1 MIDVAALAGT
11 VVGQFLFPY
20 AKAGLKHI
28 AKGVTEGY
36 GKAVG
41 EKLAESSQRVW
52 DTVKGLFSSNDEV
65 ITLGLFEK
73 QPDVYREPVKAILT
87 SKLKENEAAARELS
101 NIINAP
107 VNTSGGTVG
116 SIMNA
121 TYAAILNLQG
131 AHITGGTFTGMSFG
145 SAEPSAAPV
154 PPETPPAK
162 KE

>member
-1 MIDVAALAGT
+1 MIDTAALAGT
-11 VVGQFLFPY
+11 VVAQFLFPY
-20 AKAGLKHI
+20 AKAGMENI

-65 ITLGLFEK
+65 ITLNLFKK
-73 QPDVYREPVKAILT
+73 QPDVYKEPVKTILA
-87 SKLKENEAAARELS
+87 SKLKENEAAAKVLS

-116 SIMNA
+116 SIMNS

-145 SAEPSAAPV
+145 AAQPSATAAAPAA
-154 PPETPPAK
+154 PPSK